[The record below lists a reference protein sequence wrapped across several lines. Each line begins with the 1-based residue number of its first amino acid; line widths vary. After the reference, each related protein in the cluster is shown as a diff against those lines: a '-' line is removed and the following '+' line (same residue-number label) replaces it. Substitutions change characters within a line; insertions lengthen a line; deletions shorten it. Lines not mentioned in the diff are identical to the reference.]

1 MNLAVDE
8 LSQPLSEDLPCGDD
22 LEYDDVFAL
31 METAMQWQEGQEFG
45 DTKTEAQPPDWS
57 TVRQHAMDLAERTRD
72 LRILVNLS
80 IALLNE
86 QGFPGFHQALQLLNA
101 CMDQHWDTIHP
112 QLDPDDDNDPMM
124 RMNVLQNLDDY
135 PNVHQGIRKSPLV
148 ELKGVGA
155 FSLQD
160 IERARGASDPDEESD
175 EEVIDIAIITGAFS
189 DADPDVLF
197 ATAEALNGSREE
209 LERLLEIWSDK
220 SDGYEAP
227 GVSGALKALKDVQ
240 KVFADFAPAGSVEAE
255 ASMEEGGEAAV
266 ATVPGAI
273 NNTKDV
279 ILAIERIC
287 DYYAANE
294 PSSPIPL
301 ILNRAKRLVSKDF
314 YEILRDVAPE
324 GISQFDNLSGRSD
337 D

>member
-57 TVRQHAMDLAERTRD
+57 NVRQHAMDLAERTRD

-101 CMDQHWDTIHP
+101 CMDQHWEAIHP

-135 PNVHQGIRKSPLV
+135 PNVHQGIRQSPLV
-148 ELKGVGA
+148 ELKL
-155 FSLQD
+155 SL
-160 IERARGASDPDEESD
+160 IH
-175 EEVIDIAIITGAFS
+175 I
-189 DADPDVLF
+189 
-197 ATAEALNGSREE
+197 
-209 LERLLEIWSDK
+209 
-220 SDGYEAP
+220 
-227 GVSGALKALKDVQ
+227 
-240 KVFADFAPAGSVEAE
+240 
-255 ASMEEGGEAAV
+255 
-266 ATVPGAI
+266 
-273 NNTKDV
+273 
-279 ILAIERIC
+279 
-287 DYYAANE
+287 
-294 PSSPIPL
+294 
-301 ILNRAKRLVSKDF
+301 
-314 YEILRDVAPE
+314 
-324 GISQFDNLSGRSD
+324 
-337 D
+337 